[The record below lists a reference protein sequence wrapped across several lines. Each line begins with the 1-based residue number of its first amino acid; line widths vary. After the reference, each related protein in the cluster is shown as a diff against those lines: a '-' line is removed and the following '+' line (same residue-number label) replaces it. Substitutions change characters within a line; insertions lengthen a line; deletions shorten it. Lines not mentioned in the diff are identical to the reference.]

1 MLHGMSSLNRTG
13 DVLIFFHESGERT
26 VQCPFS
32 LGPLELI
39 VSKSVAA
46 SASSSSAGGGGGGS
60 SGGGAR
66 VKRRSAKAVTELMLG
81 LMDIRID
88 PSAAAG
94 SGKAEITDVIFDE
107 PGGVDVQGSLKRRAN
122 TKDEHILPYKYVL
135 SLVIIFALFQKAN
148 VHLISDLPKS
158 QCFGQCHETSR
169 TFYED

>member
-32 LGPLELI
+32 LGPLELV
-39 VSKSVAA
+39 VSKSVA
-46 SASSSSAGGGGGGS
+46 GGGGGK
-60 SGGGAR
+60 R

-122 TKDEHILPYKYVL
+122 TKDEHILPYKYV
-135 SLVIIFALFQKAN
+135 
-148 VHLISDLPKS
+148 
-158 QCFGQCHETSR
+158 
-169 TFYED
+169 

>member
-32 LGPLELI
+32 LGPLELV
-39 VSKSVAA
+39 VSKSVA
-46 SASSSSAGGGGGGS
+46 SPPGK
-60 SGGGAR
+60 R

-81 LMDIRID
+81 LMDIRVD

-122 TKDEHILPYKYVL
+122 TKDEHILPYK
-135 SLVIIFALFQKAN
+135 
-148 VHLISDLPKS
+148 
-158 QCFGQCHETSR
+158 
-169 TFYED
+169 